1 MCGLGPERIRKLDIF
16 RGCKKSGGI
25 IKWIKFFFAL
35 CMVLLLEKV
44 VADFSKKFFDKYLAC
59 EVNVI

>member
-1 MCGLGPERIRKLDIF
+1 MRGLGPEKIRKLDIF

-25 IKWIKFFFAL
+25 IKWIKFFFTL

-44 VADFSKKFFDKYLAC
+44 VADFNKKNFDKYLAW